1 MKAPLNIYMTAP
13 FPAPLCDDWGERFTL
28 SIDGSGYTPSKE
40 VFKNNLVD
48 ADVVVLNLDDVLD
61 AEMIDAAVRLKVI
74 ALFAGS
80 TDNIAVDYAQEK
92 GIKIVTVMGEI
103 FENTADLTFGLLLA
117 VARRIPEAD
126 AWVRNGFYTQW
137 HADLFLGSD
146 VYKKTLG
153 IVGLGTIG
161 TAVARRAKGFDMEIL
176 YTAAR
181 GPKPDIEREL
191 GCKYVSL
198 PELLTRS
205 DFVSLHC
212 KLSQNT
218 YHIIGV
224 HEMSLMKRSAFL
236 INTGRGALIDEA
248 ALAEAL
254 SNRWFAGAALDVF
267 EFEPQIN
274 EKLITLPNV
283 VMTPHLGASSWQNRT
298 AMAEYLRKEIIAA
311 LDQYM

>member
-1 MKAPLNIYMTAP
+1 MKASFNIYMTAP
-13 FPAPLCDDWGERFTL
+13 FPAPLCGNWGERFAL
-28 SIDGSGYTPSKE
+28 IIDDSGFTPSKE
-40 VFKNNLVD
+40 VIKDNLVD

-61 AEMIDAAVRLKVI
+61 AEMIDVAARLKVI

-80 TDNIAVDYAQEK
+80 TDNIAVDYAREK
-92 GIKIVTVMGEI
+92 GIKIITVMGEI
-103 FENTADLTFGLLLA
+103 YENTADLTFGLLLA

-126 AWVRNGFYTQW
+126 AWVRSGFYKQW

-153 IVGLGTIG
+153 IVGLGKIG

-198 PELLTRS
+198 SELLTRS

-212 KLSQNT
+212 KLSQDT
-218 YHIIGV
+218 HHIIGER
-224 HEMSLMKRSAFL
+224 EMSLMKRSAYL

-267 EFEPQIN
+267 EFEPKVN
-274 EKLITLPNV
+274 EKLRTLSSV
-283 VMTPHLGASSWQNRT
+283 VMTPHLGASSRQNRK